1 MNQLAAGRCWRE
13 LAIEARILLDE
24 GPAPCLFFRERSQS
38 AARVLSL
45 SMRKRLPSMRWWG
58 APADRPERQPGTPPS
73 GRSLSA
79 ESIGLSRGLSVCDVC
94 ARTFVPSIDADA
106 WPYQSAWTTVPLCSV
121 TILAFAN
128 HAGAAEAISGQFSVV
143 SCQCLAMPAGVS

>member
-1 MNQLAAGRCWRE
+1 MRREASAGVSAG
-13 LAIEARILLDE
+13 L
-24 GPAPCLFFRERSQS
+24 RS
-38 AARVLSL
+38 
-45 SMRKRLPSMRWWG
+45 
-58 APADRPERQPGTPPS
+58 DQPGTPPS

-79 ESIGLSRGLSVCDVC
+79 ESIRPQSRFESCDVC
-94 ARTFVPSIDADA
+94 TPTFVPSIADA
-106 WPYQSAWTTVPLCSV
+106 WTYQSAWTFVPLCSV